1 MTVLNNLPVQIDLE
15 KEVVIHSGIIEHGG
29 AATKLWYLLRAL
41 DTEGVG
47 HVTIEIND
55 VCNALNIKKSS
66 FYSYISLKKNIFFS
80 NVVKHEDKKG
90 VWTIFLKSFKKV
102 AASIH
107 IKDKENLGLSGKEIG
122 ACAYVLIKDLA
133 PIGSGRHKVNNLK
146 IMAAEMTAQSLQHQ
160 SEHLANKEL
169 KELQS
174 EDRKYKKILP
184 LDQGKVFPS
193 SSEIS
198 DAGATVKGSQPK
210 KFFIEA
216 NIQKHG
222 VSQQTIANKLRRSK
236 RTIQSRLNSAHS
248 QIEKVALYYN
258 NEEAEELWE
267 EYQANLL
274 LNGEEKEG
282 FFNRFI
288 QRPNYKGEMTVY
300 AQSCNFYNDLYTLV
314 SCKRR
319 KYEANQY
326 AKTLQLQ
333 YSTISTTSTQIEP
346 TLDLNNAETVEI
358 VEPPFEAESTTP
370 QLSYQQ
376 YKIVYVGWINP
387 KDCGEAYNM
396 LPQAAKERIHKL
408 VNQNLHTATKDSKI
422 NKKARSFFPNL
433 LKKDHSLCDMPFSK
447 LMEFLQHYINTG
459 HSKPS
464 IEFIYSQ
471 ITSLIKKELISFSLN
486 KLGSFIPHNPNHP
499 LFSKMF
505 SLIHNAEL
513 NNQNIPIMQ
522 TVG

>member
-1 MTVLNNLPVQIDLE
+1 MTVLNNLPVQIDVE
-15 KEVVIHSGIIEHGG
+15 KEVIIHSGIIEHGG

-41 DTEGVG
+41 DSEGVG

-66 FYSYISLKKNIFFS
+66 FYSYTNLKKNIFFS

-102 AASIH
+102 AANIYV
-107 IKDKENLGLSGKEIG
+107 KGKENLGLSSKEIG

-133 PIGSGRHKVNNLK
+133 PIGSSRHKVNNLK

-174 EDRKYKKILP
+174 EDRKHKKILP
-184 LDQGKVFPS
+184 LDQGKVFPK

-198 DAGATVKGSQPK
+198 NTGAKACGSQPK

-222 VSQQTIANKLRRSK
+222 VSQQTIANKLNRSK
-236 RTIQSRLNSAHS
+236 RTIQSRLNSSHS
-248 QIEKVALYYN
+248 QIERVNLYYN
-258 NEEAEELWE
+258 NEEALELWE

-274 LNGEEKEG
+274 LGEGDKEG

-288 QRPNYKGEMTVY
+288 QRPNYKGKMTVY
-300 AQSCNFYNDLYTLV
+300 AQGCNFYNDLYTLV

-319 KYEANQY
+319 KYEASQY

-333 YSTISTTSTQIEP
+333 SSNISTPTQTDLHLDPSNVEPVEIIEP
-346 TLDLNNAETVEI
+346 LN
-358 VEPPFEAESTTP
+358 EAESTNS

-376 YKIVYVGWINP
+376 YKIVHIGWINS
-387 KDCGEAYNM
+387 KDCGEAYHM
-396 LPQAAKERIHKL
+396 LPQASKERIHKL
-408 VNQNLHTATKDSKI
+408 INQNLHTATKNSKI
-422 NKKARSFFPNL
+422 NKKARQLFPKL
-433 LKKDHSLCDMPFSK
+433 LKKDHSLCDMPFAK
-447 LMEFLQHYINTG
+447 LMEFLQHFINTG
-459 HSKPS
+459 HSKPTVES
-464 IEFIYSQ
+464 IYSK
-471 ITSLIKKELISFSLN
+471 ITSLIKKELISLSLN
-486 KLGSFIPHNPNHP
+486 KLKALIPHNPNHP
-499 LFSKMF
+499 LIYKMF
-505 SLIHNAEL
+505 NLIQHAET
-513 NNQNIPIMQ
+513 NNQKIPALQ
-522 TVG
+522 GLR